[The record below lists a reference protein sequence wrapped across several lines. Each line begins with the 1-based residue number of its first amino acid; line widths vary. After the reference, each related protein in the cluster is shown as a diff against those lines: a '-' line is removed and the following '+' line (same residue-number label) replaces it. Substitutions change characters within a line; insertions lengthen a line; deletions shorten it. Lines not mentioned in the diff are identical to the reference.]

1 MNDFDR
7 KFERMLDEFSEIRKE
22 VLKQNEKFEKI
33 QLYCNERFEK
43 QNEKFEK
50 NELKLGKLEEA
61 TAFWNRL
68 LVLII
73 PLTALA
79 TPFLIKI
86 LFN

>member
-1 MNDFDR
+1 MLSVYEIFNFLKMNDFDR

-22 VLKQNEKFEKI
+22 VLKQNEKFEKN
-33 QLYCNERFEK
+33 Q
-43 QNEKFEK
+43 
-50 NELKLGKLEEA
+50 LKLGKLEEA

>member
-33 QLYCNERFEK
+33 QSYCNER
-43 QNEKFEK
+43 FEK